1 MSSFDKKGFNLNN
14 LIKEKYNIS
23 LSKEEINYI
32 YNLGAKKCEIGD
44 FQNAL
49 PIFQFLSLFKPGTS
63 LYLKAIA
70 GCLQNLEKYMEAYM
84 YYQSAFMVD
93 TKANQD
99 CLFYMAFCA
108 IKLQKNDQALELLNQ
123 FLKDNVGH
131 EYEKKAKLLL
141 HGLQKSKT

>member
-1 MSSFDKKGFNLNN
+1 MANSDKRGFNLNN
-14 LIKEKYNIS
+14 LMKEKYNIS

-49 PIFQFLSLFKPGTS
+49 PIFQFLTLFKPGTP

-70 GCLQNLEKYMEAYM
+70 GCMQNLEQYMEAYM

-93 TKANQD
+93 MKNNQD
-99 CLFYMAFCA
+99 CLFYMGFCA
-108 IKLQKNDQALELLNQ
+108 IKLQKNEQAVELLTQ
-123 FLKDNVGH
+123 FLKDNPGH

-141 HGLQKSKT
+141 HGLQKTKL

>member
-1 MSSFDKKGFNLNN
+1 MSAWDKKGFNLNN
-14 LIKEKYNIS
+14 IIKEKFNIS

-49 PIFQFLSLFKPGTS
+49 PIFQFLTLFKPGTP

-70 GCLQNLEKYMEAYM
+70 GCLQNLEEYMQAYM
-84 YYQSAFMVD
+84 YYQSAFMVGM
-93 TKANQD
+93 KENQD

-108 IKLQKNDQALELLNQ
+108 IKMQKNEQAQELLTQ
-123 FLKDNVGH
+123 FIKDNAGH
-131 EYEKKAKLLL
+131 DLEKKAKLLL
-141 HGLQKSKT
+141 HGLQKAKT